1 MSKRPYAL
9 LINYFYILILSA
21 PRLLVFTPSFVGE
34 ESSEL
39 WARIY
44 EEYQSLSKKFK
55 LIIITEE
62 ITSED
67 TENISLVKIGKISV
81 RGLNILYRLLA
92 ISYAT
97 IKQRKAYNLA
107 FIRTLD
113 YSYMFAGIIAKKLL
127 KTKLIVFISN
137 TETGHIGIT
146 RKFYRALYKR
156 ILVSADVV
164 VSTSTHLIDDVE
176 KYIGTIDKSK
186 VVFVK
191 MGINTSRFK
200 PLNIERNKHE
210 ILYVGRIRKIKG
222 IEDIIQALPTVIKS
236 IPDTKFRIIGNIHE
250 KNHFYDLKNLVLNL
264 HCEKN
269 VEFVGP
275 IPHDQLVQHYNSV
288 SILVIT
294 PRSGEGHT
302 NVINEAMACELPV
315 IATPVGS
322 IPELI
327 EDGKNGFIIQP
338 YQSKILAERI
348 ILLLKNKE
356 LQTKIGKEARKTVEN
371 NGNTDSYIEELSK
384 IISNVT
390 TKSN

>member
-1 MSKRPYAL
+1 
-9 LINYFYILILSA
+9 LSA

-210 ILYVGRIRKIKG
+210 ILYVGRITKIKG

-294 PRSGEGHT
+294 SRSGEGLT